1 MRPPDG
7 GVKQWKANTSPFERV
22 LSVASSLSEPRK
34 AAWIAS
40 EAAVAETTAR
50 TYLDHLVTAD
60 VVREHTDEEPP
71 TYAPDPLYHRF
82 QTIRDLVT
90 EQDQDELQRLSD
102 ELQDQIETWK
112 AEYDVESPEELR
124 EEATAEATSEQAG
137 VRSTANDWQL
147 VRYRLSVVQQ
157 ALRNYEQYQR
167 EVTPL
172 TWQS

>member
-1 MRPPDG
+1 MRPSDG
-7 GVKQWKANTSPFERV
+7 GVKQWKANTSPFEGV
-22 LSVASSLSEPRK
+22 LSVASSLSESRQ
-34 AAWIAS
+34 AAWIVS
-40 EAAVAETTAR
+40 EVAVAETTVR
-50 TYLDHLVTAD
+50 TYLGYLVTAD

-82 QTIRDLVT
+82 QTIRDLVNK
-90 EQDQDELQRLSD
+90 QDQDELQRLSD

-112 AEYDVESPEELR
+112 EEYGVGSPEELR
-124 EEATAEATSEQAG
+124 EDKTAEANSEQAAA
-137 VRSTANDWQL
+137 RSTANDGQL

>member
-1 MRPPDG
+1 MRPPTG
-7 GVKQWKANTSPFERV
+7 GVKKWKANTSPFERV
-22 LSVASSLSEPRK
+22 LSIASSLSEPQQ

-50 TYLDHLVTAD
+50 TYLDYLVTVN
-60 VVREHTDEEPP
+60 VVREHTDEEPT
-71 TYAPDPLYHRF
+71 TYTPDPLYHRF

-112 AEYDVESPEELR
+112 EEYDVGSPEGLR
-124 EEATAEATSEQAG
+124 EVATAEATSEQAAA
-137 VRSTANDWQL
+137 RSTANDWQL
-147 VRYRLSVVQQ
+147 VRYRRSVVQQ

-167 EVTPL
+167 GVTPL